1 MGVSLNTLKQT
12 KNIQVWKKTIQWL
25 FVYKL
30 KYLPVLI
37 NCTGNFF
44 VFVLFIQTLYGICQT
59 NVFKLYVS
67 KKYVISALIIKFG
80 NSIGVI
86 KI

>member
-1 MGVSLNTLKQT
+1 M
-12 KNIQVWKKTIQWL
+12 
-25 FVYKL
+25 
-30 KYLPVLI
+30 LI

-44 VFVLFIQTLYGICQT
+44 VFVLFIQTLYGTCQT